1 MTAPTIRLR
10 SGASRAAGLLLVL
23 LGVSLLTFA
32 LQLLAPGDPAEVLL
46 RARAENPDP
55 ERVAE
60 LRAQMGLDRPWP
72 AQYLAWL
79 GRAARLDL
87 GRSLHSGEPVAAEIA
102 ARMPATLELAGAAF
116 ALVVILSSL
125 SGFWAALR
133 PDAAADRLP
142 RWLSLLLV
150 SLPSY
155 WLGLLL
161 IYGLALGLGWLPAAG
176 RDGWTSL
183 VLPAL
188 TLALGVAAM
197 QGRILRAGVLEA
209 LGQDYVRFAHA
220 KGLGRGRV
228 LGVHVMRG
236 VLGPML
242 ALWGMTLGHLLGG
255 AVVVETVFAWPGLG
269 RLLVEAVLG
278 RDMPLVQGLVLS
290 MTVALVAASQAAD
303 LIAARL
309 DPRRLEPASHGPA

>member
-1 MTAPTIRLR
+1 MTGVAFRLR
-10 SGASRAAGLLLVL
+10 AAAARAAGLALVM
-23 LGVSLLTFA
+23 LGVSVLTFA

-46 RARAENPDP
+46 RARSDNPAP
-55 ERVAE
+55 ERVAALRRE
-60 LRAQMGLDRPWP
+60 LGLDQAWP
-72 AQYLAWL
+72 RQYAAWL
-79 GRAARLDL
+79 GRALRLDL
-87 GRSLHSGEPVAAEIA
+87 GRSLRSGEPVAVEIA
-102 ARMPATLELAGAAF
+102 ARLPATLELAGCAF
-116 ALVVILSSL
+116 VLVVLL
-125 SGFWAALR
+125 SGLAGFSTALR
-133 PDAAADRLP
+133 PSAAGDRLP
-142 RWLSLLLV
+142 RWISLLLV

-209 LGQDYVRFAHA
+209 LGQDCVRFAYA
-220 KGLGRGRV
+220 KGLGRRRV
-228 LGVHVMRG
+228 LTAHVLRG
-236 VLGPML
+236 VWGPL
-242 ALWGMTLGHLLGG
+242 LSLWGMTLGHLLGG

-278 RDMPLVQGLVLS
+278 RDLPLVQGLVLL
-290 MTVALVAASQAAD
+290 MTVALVLASAAAD
-303 LIAARL
+303 LMAARL
-309 DPRRLEPASHGPA
+309 DPRHREPAGLGPA